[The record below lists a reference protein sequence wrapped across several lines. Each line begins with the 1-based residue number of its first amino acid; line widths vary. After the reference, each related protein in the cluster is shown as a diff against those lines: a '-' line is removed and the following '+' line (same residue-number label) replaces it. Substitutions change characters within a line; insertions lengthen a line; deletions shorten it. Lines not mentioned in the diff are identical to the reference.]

1 MKESSEAAR
10 WYQKAIHDEGMAE
23 FGISGG
29 QEYADSVCFHC
40 QQSAE
45 KNIKGL
51 LIWFSIFFP
60 RTHSLQLLL
69 NLASKCVH
77 VPDVIWQA
85 AEKLEPYSVAIR
97 YPSDDPDP
105 SFDEAIEAVECM
117 KVIRFWVTSL
127 SE

>member
-1 MKESSEAAR
+1 M
-10 WYQKAIHDEGMAE
+10 
-23 FGISGG
+23 
-29 QEYADSVCFHC
+29 V
-40 QQSAE
+40 
-45 KNIKGL
+45 
-51 LIWFSIFFP
+51 FFP

-69 NLASKCVH
+69 NLISKCVS
-77 VPDVIWQA
+77 VPDAIWLA